1 MFVYALLI
9 FLIAAVSSIVV
20 MLVFGQ
26 NKNKTL
32 RRIAMT
38 ALIGSIVCF
47 FLCMGIGFGIKED
60 CSRCVSEYD
69 DLMLYYTTVDNS
81 ANEYVRYNYY
91 DKVQD
96 YNKFYTRLAGYESD
110 FWIGN
115 LVHESWL
122 DGCDLIDFQLHGDG
136 YGEGY

>member
-9 FLIAAVSSIVV
+9 FIIAAVSSIVV

-32 RRIAMT
+32 RRVIAT

-47 FLCMGIGFGIKED
+47 SLCTVIGFSVKKD
-60 CSRCVSEYD
+60 CERCVAQYE
-69 DLMLYYTTVDNS
+69 DLMLYYTTVNNS
-81 ANEYVRYNYY
+81 TNEYVRYNYY
-91 DKVQD
+91 DKIQN
-96 YNKFYTRLAGYESD
+96 YNEHYIKLVAYEGD

-115 LVHESWL
+115 LIHESWL
-122 DGCDLIDFQLHGDG
+122 DGCGLIDFQLHGDEYVG
-136 YGEGY
+136 LE

>member
-1 MFVYALLI
+1 MLVYALLI

-32 RRIAMT
+32 RRIVTT
-38 ALIGSIVCF
+38 ALIGSIVCI
-47 FLCMGIGFGIKED
+47 FLCLAIGFSIKD
-60 CSRCVSEYD
+60 ACSRCVFKYD
-69 DLMLYYTTVDNS
+69 DFMLYYTTVENS
-81 ANEYVRYNYY
+81 TNAYVRYNYY
-91 DKVQD
+91 DKVQN
-96 YNKFYTRLAGYESD
+96 YNEFYTRLVGYEGD

-122 DGCDLIDFQLHGDG
+122 DGCGLIDFQLHGDG
-136 YGEGY
+136 YVEGY